1 MGMVVTLFLALAA
14 MTLSYALGQGGPIA
28 GMVFFTVL
36 FIGAAIRVVAPQ
48 PSPAWRLRRGSR
60 SPRRYSASSTI
71 ARSPAV
77 FACFEEGA
85 QVVGQRLLALGPTRS

>member
-36 FIGAAIRVVAPQ
+36 LIGAAVRVFQ
-48 PSPAWRLRRGSR
+48 PR
-60 SPRRYSASSTI
+60 
-71 ARSPAV
+71 
-77 FACFEEGA
+77 
-85 QVVGQRLLALGPTRS
+85 